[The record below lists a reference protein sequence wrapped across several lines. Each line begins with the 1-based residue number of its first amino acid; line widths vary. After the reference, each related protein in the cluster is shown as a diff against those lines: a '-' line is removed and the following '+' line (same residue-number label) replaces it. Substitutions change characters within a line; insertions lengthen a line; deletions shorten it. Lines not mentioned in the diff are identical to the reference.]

1 MPIPIAPIALTA
13 ARYGTVALIAYAAS
27 RRLQPGHTRQQAEDA
42 LDGVE
47 EGLSIH
53 RPRDRDQVN
62 ASARW
67 RRVVRLGRA
76 GPGVE
81 LDLSALGRLRF
92 RRV

>member
-1 MPIPIAPIALTA
+1 MPLPVVPIASLAL
-13 ARYGTVALIAYAAS
+13 RYGTVALIAYAAS

-81 LDLSALGRLRF
+81 LDLSALARLRF
-92 RRV
+92 RRI